1 MRFSLVIDPTIM
13 DGGNFVGLWNGD
25 PELSKIARAEAGAV
39 RRDFGLDPQVAAFLV
54 GVGSSIAA
62 SVIYD
67 AIRSF
72 FRKKGIEI
80 TVDEYE
86 ETKAPDGTKTV
97 ILRRKTSR
105 G

>member
-1 MRFSLVIDPTIM
+1 
-13 DGGNFVGLWNGD
+13 
-25 PELSKIARAEAGAV
+25 
-39 RRDFGLDPQVAAFLV
+39 
-54 GVGSSIAA
+54 
-62 SVIYD
+62 VIYD

>member
-1 MRFSLVIDPTIM
+1 M
-13 DGGNFVGLWNGD
+13 DGSDFIGLWNGH
-25 PELSKIARAEAGAV
+25 PEWSKIARAEAGAM

-62 SVIYD
+62 AVIYD
-67 AIRSF
+67 AIKSL
-72 FRKKGIEI
+72 FREKGIEI